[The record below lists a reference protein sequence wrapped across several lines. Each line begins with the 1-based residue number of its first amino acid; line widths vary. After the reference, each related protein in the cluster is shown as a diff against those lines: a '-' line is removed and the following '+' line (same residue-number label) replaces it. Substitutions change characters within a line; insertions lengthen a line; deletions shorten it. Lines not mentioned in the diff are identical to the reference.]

1 MKYIISESRLEKV
14 ISNYL
19 NHSLDKI
26 ESHTQEVDDE
36 EYNWWGIGDVPVF
49 VLKDDEHGKVGIA
62 FDEQYVSSIC
72 DLFGISEYEAKT
84 YILRWINSELD
95 IHPEFT
101 IKQEMF

>member
-14 ISNYL
+14 IVNYL

-26 ESHTQEVDDE
+26 ESHTQEIDGE
-36 EYNWWGIGDVPVF
+36 EYNWYGIGDVPVF
-49 VLKDDEHGKVGIA
+49 VLKNVYGKIGIA
-62 FDEQYVSSIC
+62 FDEQYVSSLC
-72 DLFGISEYEAKT
+72 DLFGISEHESKT
-84 YILRWINSELD
+84 HILRWINSELD

>member
-14 ISNYL
+14 IVNYL

-26 ESHTQEVDDE
+26 ESHTQEIDGE
-36 EYNWWGIGDVPVF
+36 EYNWYGIGDVPVF
-49 VLKDDEHGKVGIA
+49 VLKNVYGKIGIG

-72 DLFGISEYEAKT
+72 DLFGISEHESKT

-95 IHPEFT
+95 VHPEFT